1 MPEPGEF
8 AATTAKIDTHVHY
21 LTKEYREA
29 AQQGG
34 HAQPDGFPVLPTWD
48 PSSALEEMDRLEI
61 GTSVLSVSSPGVH
74 FGDDGDA
81 RHLARQV
88 NEAAA
93 DLVREHPGRFGLFA
107 SLPLPDLDGA
117 LEELHYALDTLD
129 ADGVVL
135 LSNHR
140 GLYPGTPPL
149 RELFEEL
156 NRRGT
161 AVFLHP
167 ASPMNWESLLPGVP
181 RPMMEFLFETTRTVV
196 NLVISGTLEACPDI
210 ELVIP
215 HAGAALGVLADRVAG
230 MLEIVP
236 QLGQVRYDRVLPALG
251 RLWYDLAGFSTPRQL
266 LVLREIVDPSR
277 LLYGTDRPFA
287 NADRA
292 VESQERLNRTP
303 LLDEPE
309 REGMYRD
316 NALRLLPRLAVVA
329 A

>member
-1 MPEPGEF
+1 MPQQDD
-8 AATTAKIDTHVHY
+8 AATAPKIDTHVHY
-21 LTKEYREA
+21 LTKEYRES

-48 PSSALEEMDRLEI
+48 PSSALEEMDRLGI
-61 GTSVLSVSSPGVH
+61 GTSILSVSSPGVH
-74 FGDDGDA
+74 FGDDAGA
-81 RHLARQV
+81 RRLARNV

-93 DLVREHPGRFGLFA
+93 ELAREHPDRFGFFA

-117 LEELHYALDTLD
+117 AEELHYALDTLH

-149 RELFEEL
+149 RELFGEL
-156 NRRGT
+156 NLRGT
-161 AVFLHP
+161 VVFLHP
-167 ASPMNWESLLPGVP
+167 ASPMNWEHLIPGVP

-196 NLVISGTLEACPDI
+196 NLVISGTLDACPDI

-215 HAGAALGVLADRVAG
+215 HAGAALGVLADRVVG
-230 MLEIVP
+230 LLEIVP
-236 QLGQVRYDRVLPALG
+236 ELGQVPSDRVLPALG

-287 NADRA
+287 NADHGA
-292 VESQERLNRTP
+292 ENQERLDRTP
-303 LLDEPE
+303 LLGDAE
-309 REGMYRD
+309 RRAMYRD
-316 NALRLLPRLAVVA
+316 NALRLLPRLTEAS
-329 A
+329 